1 MRMSQYRLSATL
13 DDIREGIR
21 SRPGR
26 NLLAVLAIA
35 IGAGSLAV
43 LVAILGGLSER
54 AQQLVDEL
62 GGNVAV
68 VLAPGETTQGNT
80 PRLTKGHID
89 LLAENLGGSRLAGM
103 RVHRILLPGDKQPL
117 TLVATSEQLADI
129 RRWRTTAGRGLDYQD
144 VTHHQRNLVISEA
157 LARHAHWRP
166 GDVVLLESTPFNV
179 VGIVATGGSAA
190 EAGLGQPGMIL
201 GEKVA
206 IMPHTADRYWSSDP
220 DSARPGFDALFIGAP
235 AGTEI
240 ADVVGRA
247 QRLLAQ
253 PDQSISG
260 LSWITPETLIAG
272 IRELQDVIGITVG
285 SIAGLCL
292 ILGGATLASLMI
304 ANVRE
309 RVTEIGLRRALGA
322 TRRDIVVLFA
332 CEALAVTLIAGIAGT
347 LLTHLLLL
355 LARQDFPVPL
365 AMGWASALT
374 PVLVSTIVGAVFAG
388 WPARNASRIMPAEA
402 LRND

>member
-1 MRMSQYRLSATL
+1 MNRGHYRLSATL
-13 DDIREGIR
+13 ADIHEGIR
-21 SRPGR
+21 SQPGR

-62 GGNVAV
+62 GGNVAA
-68 VLAPGETTQGNT
+68 VLAPGDTTQGNSH
-80 PRLTKGHID
+80 RLTSGHID
-89 LLAENLGGSRLAGM
+89 LLAENLGGSQLAGM

-117 TLVATSEQLADI
+117 TLIATNEQLAGI
-129 RRWRTTAGRGLDYQD
+129 RRWRIAAGRGLDYQD

-166 GDVVLLESTPFNV
+166 GDVVLLESTPFTV
-179 VGIVATGGSAA
+179 VGIVATGGNAI
-190 EAGLGQPGMIL
+190 EAGFGQPDMVL

-206 IMPHTADRYWSSDP
+206 LMPHTADRYWNSDP

-235 AGTEI
+235 AGADI
-240 ADVVGRA
+240 AEVVSRA

-253 PDQSISG
+253 PDQAISG
-260 LSWITPETLIAG
+260 LSWVTPETLIAG
-272 IRELQDVIGITVG
+272 IRELQDVIAITVG

-322 TRRDIVVLFA
+322 TRNDIVLLFA
-332 CEALAVTLIAGIAGT
+332 CEALAVTLIAGIAGS

-355 LARQDFPVPL
+355 LAREDFPVPL
-365 AMGWASALT
+365 ALGWASALT
-374 PVLVSTIVGAVFAG
+374 PVFVATVVGAAFAG
-388 WPARNASRIMPAEA
+388 WPARNASRISPAEA